1 MPLPSVP
8 NRLRPLVAI
17 GFCLLGGAILLPW
30 KNTLNAGLEEQ
41 NLRHAPVPLT
51 GREALSQDIAVF
63 ALGGLRSL
71 AVELLLLE
79 AIRAWSAEDWTKLE
93 QIYEQTTV
101 LEPRRLKLWSDAS
114 DEMVNNAA
122 GDAQRN
128 RKMDEHERAKL
139 ARYYIN
145 RGEQFLLKGL
155 QNNPDSAYLYS
166 KLGDLYSNRFRM
178 PRFGKAVD
186 AYKEAYE
193 RLNHPNLKLKVFY
206 NLSRIRGREKEAWE
220 VGRSLIAEHPDQLY
234 PSVSCI
240 LFVLQRELNIPESE
254 RMSIKELF
262 GSQKDAIKLLKRYQ
276 NNTHRFPTTGISDY
290 LKENPS

>member
-1 MPLPSVP
+1 MPLPTIP
-8 NRLRPLVAI
+8 RPLRPFAAV
-17 GFCLLGGAILLPW
+17 GFCLLGGVILLPW
-30 KNTLNAGLEEQ
+30 KNNLNAELEEQ
-41 NLRHAPVPLT
+41 HLRHAPVPLT

-79 AIRAWSAEDWTKLE
+79 AIRAWSAEDWTEMEHL
-93 QIYEQTTV
+93 YEQMTV
-101 LEPRRLKLWSDAS
+101 LEPRRLKLWSDAA

-128 RKMDEHERAKL
+128 RKLDAEERVKL
-139 ARYYIN
+139 TRYYIN
-145 RGEQFLLKGL
+145 RGEQFLLKGI

-166 KLGDLYSNRFRM
+166 KLGDLYSNRYRH

-186 AYKEAYE
+186 AYKTAYDK
-193 RLNHPNLKLKVFY
+193 LQHPNLKLKVFY

-220 VGRSLIAEHPDQLY
+220 VGRSLVTEYPDQLY

-240 LFVLQRELNIPESE
+240 LFVLQRELNIPEDQ
-254 RMSIKELF
+254 RFSIEQLF
-262 GSQKDAIKLLKRYQ
+262 GSQKKAIDMLRRYQ
-276 NNTHRFPTTGISDY
+276 NNTHRFPTTGIKAY
-290 LKENPS
+290 LETL